1 MKGAFSCPVP
11 WTLLLKTRFL
21 NNKYSTQATK
31 TLGQCDQIE
40 SISESTY
47 TVTMKTQIANFQ
59 LLANFNKW
67 TNEKIINSCKKLT
80 ETEYKKDR
88 EAFFS
93 SIHGTLNHLLVV
105 DRAYIFHIEGKDH
118 GLKSL
123 DQILYENLFQLEKAR
138 IEEDKRL
145 VDLVNNLLEESIN
158 KEITYNGFETGKT
171 TYTINTILITL
182 FNHQTHHRGQIH
194 NMLSQA
200 GIKPPQIDIPDFI
213 ETRNKN
219 KG

>member
-1 MKGAFSCPVP
+1 M
-11 WTLLLKTRFL
+11 T
-21 NNKYSTQATK
+21 
-31 TLGQCDQIE
+31 I
-40 SISESTY
+40 
-47 TVTMKTQIANFQ
+47 IANFQ
-59 LLANFNKW
+59 LLANFNAW
-67 TNEKIINSCKKLT
+67 ANTKIIFSCKELDDA
-80 ETEYKKDR
+80 EYKKDR
-88 EAFFS
+88 KAFFS

-123 DQILYENLFQLEKAR
+123 DQILYENLFQLEEAR
-138 IEEDKRL
+138 IKEDKRL
-145 VDLVNNLLEESIN
+145 VDLVNNLSEESIH

-219 KG
+219 K